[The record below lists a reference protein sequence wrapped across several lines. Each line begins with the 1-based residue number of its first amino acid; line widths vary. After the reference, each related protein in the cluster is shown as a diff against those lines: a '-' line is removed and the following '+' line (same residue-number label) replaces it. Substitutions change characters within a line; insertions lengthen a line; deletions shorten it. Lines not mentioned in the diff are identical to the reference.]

1 MTRTLSRLGLVL
13 AAGAMTALL
22 PASPAAAANQTACDD
37 RTDPFRAR

>member
-22 PASPAAAANQTACDD
+22 PASPVRRGPSD
-37 RTDPFRAR
+37 RLR